1 MALELGEA
9 LRERLRQWAQQGYPR
24 ECCGL
29 LLGRSADGVVRV
41 AEATSAR
48 NLNTERAQD
57 RFELDPQ
64 DFLRADTL
72 ARERGLEI
80 VGVWHTHPDHPAVPS
95 ATDLE
100 SAWEGWSYLILS
112 VAAQG
117 VQAMRSWRLAGRE
130 FVEEH
135 IS

>member
-1 MALELGEA
+1 MVLELNGA
-9 LRERLRQWAQQGYPR
+9 LRERLRHWARQGYPH

-29 LLGRSADGVVRV
+29 LLGTAADGAVRV
-41 AEATSAR
+41 EEVTTAR

-64 DFLRADTL
+64 DFLRADAL
-72 ARERGLEI
+72 ARERGLEV
-80 VGVWHTHPDHPAVPS
+80 VGVWHTHPDHPALPS
-95 ATDLE
+95 ATDLD

-117 VQAMRSWRLAGRE
+117 VPAMRSWRLAGRE
-130 FVEEH
+130 FVEED
-135 IS
+135 IA

>member
-1 MALELGEA
+1 MALELDGA
-9 LRERLRQWAQQGYPR
+9 LQERLRQWALQGYPQ

-29 LLGRSADGVVRV
+29 LLGSAADGGVRV
-41 AEATSAR
+41 AEVTSAR

-64 DFLRADTL
+64 DFLRADAL

-112 VAAQG
+112 VAAPG

-135 IS
+135 IA